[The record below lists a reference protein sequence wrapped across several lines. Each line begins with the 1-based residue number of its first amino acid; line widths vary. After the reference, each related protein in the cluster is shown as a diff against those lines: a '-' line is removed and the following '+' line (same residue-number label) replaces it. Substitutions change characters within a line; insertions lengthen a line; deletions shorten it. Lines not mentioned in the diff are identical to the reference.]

1 MIIDFNVFEIAMKI
15 PTSLPGTCAQAPW
28 GRISQKV
35 KCIVSLQKSLKERFF
50 HALGFEVLAIALC
63 APLGAWLLGYSLA
76 HMGLLTLMVSLMAMT
91 WNMVFN
97 AIFDRAQRRM
107 GFQRTLG
114 ARAVHAVLFEIGLI
128 IAVVPLAAWW
138 LDIGLWEAFV
148 LDIAIVLFFLPYTF
162 GFNWAYDHI
171 RAKVVARH
179 SLKTRRAA
187 GKTPALPAGQPLKPL
202 ISSAQNPTH

>member
-1 MIIDFNVFEIAMKI
+1 M
-15 PTSLPGTCAQAPW
+15 AQKHLASTV
-28 GRISQKV
+28 GKSVTKRV
-35 KCIVSLQKSLKERFF
+35 MSLQKSLKERFF
-50 HALGFEVLAIALC
+50 HALGFEVLAIAIC

-76 HMGLLTLMVSLMAMT
+76 HMGLLTLMVSLMAMS

-97 AIFDRAQRRM
+97 ALFDRAQRRM
-107 GFQRTLG
+107 GFQRTLA

-162 GFNWAYDHI
+162 CFNWAYDHV
-171 RAKVVARH
+171 RSQVVTRHAR
-179 SLKTRRAA
+179 KTQQAGRKADGQEQAPALLCAAPA
-187 GKTPALPAGQPLKPL
+187 GKCLT
-202 ISSAQNPTH
+202 SSAQSPTR